1 MTLEFDKLNSSNL
14 VIKKVAKDLTLITAK
29 KQDHSSEQV
38 ITFVEY
44 PNGNKYISI
53 APRQIK
59 GSFKYNHVSFLF
71 LIQDLEKKTPYID
84 KSKVKLITYNPKEK
98 KFVWNAGYNNKAKI
112 EEVILKHLT
121 KRKEALK
128 RFRTIKRV

>member
-1 MTLEFDKLNSSNL
+1 MTIEIEKLNKSDL
-14 VIKKVAKDLTLITAK
+14 VIKKVGKDLTLITSK

-44 PNGNKYISI
+44 PNGQKYISI

-59 GSFKYNHVSFLF
+59 GHFKNEHFSFLF
-71 LIQDLEKKTPYID
+71 LIQDLEKKTPFVD
-84 KSKVKLITYNPKEK
+84 KSKVELIIYNPKEK
-98 KFVWNAGYNNKAKI
+98 KFRWESKNKNNAV
-112 EEVILKHLT
+112 EEIVLKHLN
-121 KRKEALK
+121 KRKELLK